1 MGRNMTNTPG
11 CRDAT
16 TILVVDDE
24 RNALEFAKAS
34 LLSLDYRVIAV
45 ASARAALKLLKNRC
59 DIDLLFTDIIM
70 PDDLDGFTLADRAK
84 KLRPCIR
91 VLYATAYSNVRA
103 QVSSRYGKV
112 IGKPYRVDE
121 LKNEILETLAGC
133 CPRDCDGAATGKLA
147 GLPLAFLVSA
157 LMWVAAYLVYRM
169 VSSIGAH

>member
-1 MGRNMTNTPG
+1 MTSTPG

-34 LLSLDYRVIAV
+34 LRSLDYRVIAV
-45 ASARAALKLLKNRC
+45 ASARAALKLLKSRR
-59 DIDLLFTDIIM
+59 DIDLLFTDIVM

-112 IGKPYRVDE
+112 IGKPYRVEE
-121 LKNEILETLAGC
+121 LKNEILEALAGC
-133 CPRDCDGAATGKLA
+133 CPRDCDGAAVARLSGF
-147 GLPLAFLVSA
+147 PLAFLVSA
-157 LMWVAAYLVYRM
+157 LMWGAGYLFYRM
-169 VSSIGAH
+169 VLSIGAD